1 MFLLLA
7 LIVQIVQVVHGG
19 RDCRL
24 EKYNADFGQDFYNLT
39 NVDSLSQCQDTC
51 ESERRCFGFTWGDGD
66 KTVQPTLV
74 ERGRAAGRRRGRPR
88 TAEEQAAMTDLI
100 AAGETTNTLATRAQ
114 GQTRRRGTGR
124 GSGVSVDREPAR
136 NCALYGKNGMV
147 DGVLRHGQ
155 ESYKCKCGT
164 ERPKITRCRVSGA
177 GETRWTSSI
186 AGIQGINSRGGI
198 GVVSSNCNPR
208 FDCMAKDGSNKCCH
222 ATRDAK
228 YGCRRVYS
236 CS

>member
-1 MFLLLA
+1 MGLLA

-51 ESERRCFGFTWGDGD
+51 ESERRCFGFTW
-66 KTVQPTLV
+66 
-74 ERGRAAGRRRGRPR
+74 
-88 TAEEQAAMTDLI
+88 

-124 GSGVSVDREPAR
+124 GSGVSVDTEPAR

-208 FDCMAKDGSNKCCH
+208 FDCMAKMDQTN
-222 ATRDAK
+222 A
-228 YGCRRVYS
+228 
-236 CS
+236 

>member
-1 MFLLLA
+1 MGASFPRTSVFSCGYIYLRDSLVMFLLLA

-155 ESYKCKCGT
+155 ESYKMDF
-164 ERPKITRCRVSGA
+164 IHSWNTRYQQQGGDWSGLFQLQSSVRLH
-177 GETRWTSSI
+177 GKRWI
-186 AGIQGINSRGGI
+186 KQML
-198 GVVSSNCNPR
+198 P
-208 FDCMAKDGSNKCCH
+208 CH
-222 ATRDAK
+222 A
-228 YGCRRVYS
+228 GCKVWVQA
-236 CS
+236 CV